1 MGIIHH
7 HAISMVEKCRKW
19 QGFETAKQLIHGI
32 GPGWGDWKWSHER
45 PAIQLTKSRNHLH
58 WWLYTFYILLL
69 AMDPNLKLHPITSRL
84 TWPAEKEKNMFSDF
98 SGISQDAN
106 TQNQPRNQP
115 FTTLRPLLKQQN
127 EIWPTNMVIS
137 SEKWTVNHLT
147 NKEPVYL
154 KQTIPSSSTNVGKTW
169 SNLAPPNED
178 LDHVRI
184 LKTGMSG
191 CHMTSDWE
199 VH

>member
-1 MGIIHH
+1 MKDHQFNWLRVETTCIDGYTGYTPFTGHGPKLETSSHH
-7 HAISMVEKCRKW
+7 FTANLTCRKRKKHVQW
-19 QGFETAKQLIHGI
+19 FQWDIARCSSMQ
-32 GPGWGDWKWSHER
+32 
-45 PAIQLTKSRNHLH
+45 N
-58 WWLYTFYILLL
+58 
-69 AMDPNLKLHPITSRL
+69 
-84 TWPAEKEKNMFSDF
+84 
-98 SGISQDAN
+98 AN

-127 EIWPTNMVIS
+127 KILPTNMVIS
-137 SEKWTVNHLT
+137 SEKWTVHHLT

-169 SNLAPPNED
+169 SKLGQNLAPPNED
-178 LDHVRI
+178 FDHVRI

-191 CHMTSDWE
+191 CHMISDWE

>member
-1 MGIIHH
+1 M
-7 HAISMVEKCRKW
+7 
-19 QGFETAKQLIHGI
+19 
-32 GPGWGDWKWSHER
+32 
-45 PAIQLTKSRNHLH
+45 AIQAIH
-58 WWLYTFYILLL
+58 LLL

-84 TWPAEKEKNMFSDF
+84 TWPAEKEKKHVQWFQWDIARCSSMQN
-98 SGISQDAN
+98 AN

-127 EIWPTNMVIS
+127 KILPTNMVIS
-137 SEKWTVNHLT
+137 SEKWTVHHLT

-169 SNLAPPNED
+169 SKLGQNLAPPNED
-178 LDHVRI
+178 FDHVRI

-191 CHMTSDWE
+191 CHMISDWE